1 VKFEEKNMEAKVIRA
16 VIVHRTQLVGTAM
29 ANILSNEP
37 DIQIV
42 GCVTKTSEAMALLA
56 ESPCD
61 LVVVNAAPV
70 SSDALDFVR
79 TLTQQYPA
87 MKVIVMGLSNIP
99 EVILQYFQAG
109 ATGYTDQ
116 GDTIA
121 ELLKKIRCACDGE
134 ALISPRVAAAL
145 AARVAELSR
154 LLTTSHPQRQDRLT
168 LQMQYKELTRREHQI
183 LVLIEEGLSNQE
195 IADRLTIE
203 LGTVKN
209 HVHSILRKLNVESR
223 RHAVLLKR
231 LIFEHDEFR
240 TVDERKRI
248 TPHLPTRFHDPLTP
262 QELS

>member
-1 VKFEEKNMEAKVIRA
+1 MEVKTIRTM
-16 VIVHRTQLVGTAM
+16 IVHRTPLVGTAM

-42 GCVTKTSEAMALLA
+42 GCLTKPSDAMTLLA
-56 ESPCD
+56 ECQCD
-61 LVVVNAAPV
+61 LVVVNAAPA
-70 SSDALDFVR
+70 SPDALDFVR
-79 TLTQQYPA
+79 ALTEQYPA
-87 MKVIVMGLSNIP
+87 IKVIVMGISNIP

-109 ATGYTDQ
+109 AIGYTDQ

-121 ELLKKIRCACDGE
+121 DLLKKIRCAYAGE
-134 ALISPRVAAAL
+134 VLVNPRVAAAL
-145 AARVAELSR
+145 VTRVAELSR
-154 LLTTSHPQRQDRLT
+154 LLNSSHPQRQDRLT
-168 LQMQYKELTRREHQI
+168 LQTQYKDLTRREQQI
-183 LVLIEEGLSNQE
+183 LVLLEEGLSNQE

-231 LIFEHDEFR
+231 LIFEHDELR
-240 TVDERKRI
+240 PVDERKRI
-248 TPHLPTRFHDPLTP
+248 KPHLPTRFHDPLAP